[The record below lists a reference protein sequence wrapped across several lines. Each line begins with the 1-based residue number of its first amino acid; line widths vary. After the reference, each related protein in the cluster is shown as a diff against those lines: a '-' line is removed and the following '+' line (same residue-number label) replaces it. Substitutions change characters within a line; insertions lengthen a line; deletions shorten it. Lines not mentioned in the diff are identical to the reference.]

1 MGHQS
6 PETDQKPEREII
18 GKQTNPHIK
27 QQFLKHFFLL
37 LAIAT
42 Q

>member
-18 GKQTNPHIK
+18 GKQTDPHIK
-27 QQFLKHFFLL
+27 QFLKHFFLL